1 MYKNTTNLPI
11 IYIGTKA
18 VEQILLDEVWL
29 LVADWY
35 MDIKSKLDNGWR
47 SKRRKTDAE

>member
-1 MYKNTTNLPI
+1 MYTNTIYLPI

-18 VEQILLDEVWL
+18 VEQISLGV
-29 LVADWY
+29 VGMVISCWY

-47 SKRRKTDAE
+47 SKRRKIDAE